1 VPGAALLA
9 RTRMWAVRS
18 WVSVVG
24 VACVLAAVGPA
35 SAGDWSRYGFDVAR
49 SNSAPSP
56 TGITAANATSLV
68 RQQVEVGG
76 TVDSSPIYLHGILVA
91 GRSRDI
97 FVVTTTYGLTVAI
110 DADTGQAL
118 WRFHPKR
125 FASLQGSSQIATAS
139 PVADPGRRFVYSASP
154 DGLVHKLVLATG
166 REAQGW
172 PISVTRDATRE
183 KLSTALVVNGA
194 HLYVTMG
201 GYYGDAPSYQGK
213 VVVID
218 RGIGRIVGVFNALC
232 SNRRTVIV
240 PSSCP
245 HSGAAIWARAGVVIE
260 PSGRLLVATGN
271 GAWDGRTSW
280 GDSVL
285 ELSATGALLQNYT
298 PANQQQLDEQDADLG
313 STAPAIL
320 TPTLVLQ
327 GGKDSVLRVLSL
339 KRLNRRGGAGPT
351 TGGELSTVRAA
362 GAIFTTPAVWHPR
375 RRETWVFVG
384 TNSALTAY
392 RLAAAGTPR
401 LQRVWQINGGT
412 TSPILAGGLLY
423 AYGLAGGLHL
433 VRPASGKTVVSLPA
447 GSGHW
452 NTPVIADGR
461 IALPEGNAN
470 DHATRGILD
479 IYRLPR

>member
-1 VPGAALLA
+1 MRGWL
-9 RTRMWAVRS
+9 
-18 WVSVVG
+18 SVVG

-35 SAGDWSRYGFDVAR
+35 SAGDWPRYGFDLAR

-56 TGITAANATSLV
+56 TGITAANAAHLV
-68 RQQVEVGG
+68 RQQVAVGG
-76 TVDSSPIYLHGILVA
+76 TVDSSPIYLHGIVVA
-91 GRSRDI
+91 GRSRDV
-97 FVVTTTYGLTVAI
+97 FVVTTTYGLTAAI
-110 DADTGQAL
+110 DADTGQTL
-118 WRFHPKR
+118 WRFRPQS

-154 DGLVHKLVLATG
+154 DGHIHKLSLADG

-172 PISVTRDATRE
+172 PVSVTRDATRE
-183 KLSTALVVNGA
+183 KLSTALVVSGV

-213 VVVID
+213 VVVVN
-218 RGIGRIVGVFNALC
+218 RTTARIVGVFNALC
-232 SNRRTVIV
+232 SDRRTIIV
-240 PSSCP
+240 PSSCAQ
-245 HSGAAIWARAGVVIE
+245 SGAAIWARAGVVIE

-271 GAWDGRTSW
+271 GKWNGSTSW

-285 ELSATGALLQNYT
+285 ELSATGALLQSYT

-320 TPTLVLQ
+320 TPTLVLE

-339 KRLNRRGGAGPT
+339 KRLNGHGGAAPT
-351 TGGELSTVRAA
+351 TGGELSTVRTSAE
-362 GAIFTTPAVWHPR
+362 IFTTPTVWHPR
-375 RRETWVFVG
+375 PGATWVFVG

-392 RLAAAGTPR
+392 RLTAAGTPR
-401 LQRVWQINGGT
+401 LQRVWQIDGGT

-470 DHATRGILD
+470 DHATAGVLD
-479 IYRLPR
+479 IYRLPK